1 MSAFRTG
8 GAPSRAARFA
18 LRTVP
23 LAIAA
28 TALSG
33 CLVAE
38 VVKLPVKIAKTGV
51 NAVGSG
57 VDAVTTSQSER
68 DEKRG
73 KSLRQREERL
83 GKLARERDKLSR
95 KCDRDP
101 GGDSCADLYKVER
114 EIDSL
119 SSQPY

>member
-1 MSAFRTG
+1 MN
-8 GAPSRAARFA
+8 A
-18 LRTVP
+18 LRLLP
-23 LAIAA
+23 LLL
-28 TALSG
+28 TAPFIGG
-33 CLVAE
+33 CLSTIAD
-38 VVKLPVKIAKTGV
+38 VVTLPVKVAKTGV

-83 GKLARERDKLSR
+83 GKLSRDRDRLKRE
-95 KCDRDP
+95 CDRDP
-101 GGDSCADLYKVER
+101 GDDSCADLYKVER

-119 SSQPY
+119 TNDPV